1 MSVLGHFIN
10 ENVVED
16 NDIEYYVRKDIF
28 DKVMINLHTFL
39 RAFFIARS
47 RQIHDFWK
55 SIKN

>member
-28 DKVMINLHTFL
+28 DKT
-39 RAFFIARS
+39 
-47 RQIHDFWK
+47 
-55 SIKN
+55 